1 MTETVNESGSWPR
14 RRARA
19 AATRAQILRAA
30 TGLFLVH
37 GYAAT
42 TMPAIAAAAGVS
54 RATVFNSV
62 GGKAAVLKASYDVA
76 VVGDGEP
83 VPIFQRPEMQAMFA
97 EPNPERTL
105 VLYAAIIAGIGE
117 RISGLYEVFRAA
129 AGADPEIAA
138 LWRQIQTERLI
149 GATQFVTMLRA
160 KAPLRPGLDPATAA
174 DIVWVHIDNG
184 IYHRFVHERGWSP
197 ERFQAWFADTLNAQ
211 LFGRSVAPVA
221 GPQPSP
227 RPTRGNAR

>member
-1 MTETVNESGSWPR
+1 MTEIVNEPGPWPR

-19 AATRAQILRAA
+19 AVTRAQILRAA
-30 TGLFLVH
+30 TELFLVH
-37 GYAAT
+37 GHAAT
-42 TMPAIAAAAGVS
+42 TMPAIATAAGVS

-105 VLYAAIIAGIGE
+105 ELYAAIIAGIGE

-129 AGADPEIAA
+129 AGADPEIAT
-138 LWRQIQTERLI
+138 LWQQIQAERLT

-160 KAPLRPGLDPATAA
+160 KAPLRPGLDPAAAA

-197 ERFQAWFADTLNAQ
+197 KRFQAWFAETLSAQ
-211 LFGRSVAPVA
+211 LFGRSVVRAA
-221 GPQPSP
+221 GPAPSP
-227 RPTRGNAR
+227 RPTRGSER

>member
-1 MTETVNESGSWPR
+1 
-14 RRARA
+14 
-19 AATRAQILRAA
+19 
-30 TGLFLVH
+30 
-37 GYAAT
+37 
-42 TMPAIAAAAGVS
+42 
-54 RATVFNSV
+54 VFNSV

-97 EPNPERTL
+97 EPNPQRTL
-105 VLYAAIIAGIGE
+105 ELYAAIIAGIGG

-129 AGADPEIAA
+129 AGADPEIAT
-138 LWRQIQTERLI
+138 LWQQIQAERQV

-160 KAPLRPGLDPATAA
+160 KAPLRPGLVAAAAA

-197 ERFQAWFADTLNAQ
+197 EQFQAWFADTLSAQ
-211 LFGRSVAPVA
+211 LLGRSGFPVA
-221 GPQPSP
+221 GPEPSP
-227 RPTRGNAR
+227 RRTRGRERQ